1 MQKLNNIYVY
11 RNIINNL
18 FLIWSISEC
27 PKQKISPGREVVC
40 YTSVSEVE
48 LLTESICR
56 CTTLVQKGL
65 NVQNLSVSGKFPTP
79 SISIFVM
86 WHIYKNCTLVWKTD
100 SLILDN
106 RDDRSQ
112 TIVSNNFPL
121 VMDERKRKKQNGV
134 GRSCEIYQENG
145 CEERSWKWIFFRKK
159 RVSND

>member
-18 FLIWSISEC
+18 LLVWSISEC

-65 NVQNLSVSGKFPTP
+65 NVQNLSVSGKFLTP
-79 SISIFVM
+79 SISIFD
-86 WHIYKNCTLVWKTD
+86 IYTKIACSFERRIPWF
-100 SLILDN
+100 LIIAMIEA
-106 RDDRSQ
+106 RRSYRM
-112 TIVSNNFPL
+112 IFHL
-121 VMDERKRKKQNGV
+121 LWMKGKKKKNGV

>member
-65 NVQNLSVSGKFPTP
+65 NVQNLSVSGKFLTP
-79 SISIFVM
+79 SISIFD
-86 WHIYKNCTLVWKTD
+86 IYTKIARSFERRIPWFLIIAMIEARRSYRMIFHLLWMKGKKKTKRCGK
-100 SLILDN
+100 ILWDI
-106 RDDRSQ
+106 S
-112 TIVSNNFPL
+112 
-121 VMDERKRKKQNGV
+121 RKRMRGTFL
-134 GRSCEIYQENG
+134 EMD
-145 CEERSWKWIFFRKK
+145 FF
-159 RVSND
+159 S